1 MTLPWP
7 PPDPRIAALIDD
19 AAPGIIGDVDDARL
33 ADLATRLDTAASR
46 LVEVASSIDDAH
58 TAHAADIGSVAAAIS
73 DGRLRLTGPDGDLSR
88 TWAAVTGVVTAIGDY
103 RRLVAETSTE
113 LNLLAAVTDRE
124 MAREEIATRI
134 GVDGAASAHLIGRE
148 AIAGAADGAV
158 ESARELSTAPTG
170 GFAAGGFA
178 AGGFALGGV
187 AGLAGVAAT
196 VAAGAVAAVRPV
208 PHLDV
213 DLDALTERAAQLDAA
228 APGSVRTAIGVGVA
242 STGEREIVVGTSD
255 PAPYLRRGVDLADGE
270 RIVGTGAA
278 PEAAIVA
285 DLIGRSVTPLVV
297 AAVGIAA
304 AMATALA
311 ARGISVIDVTE
322 MSGELT
328 GGAGEDAG
336 DPTTGPAAVG

>member
-178 AGGFALGGV
+178 LGGV

-228 APGSVRTAIGVGVA
+228 APGSVRMAIGVGVA

-255 PAPYLRRGVDLADGE
+255 PAPYLRCGVDLADGE

-285 DLIGRSVTPLVV
+285 DLIGRSVTPLAV

-322 MSGELT
+322 MSGDLT

-336 DPTTGPAAVG
+336 DPTAGPAAIG